1 MLKRPPSPHSPH
13 RLALAML
20 SGLLVAALIALRPAP
35 VTGHLVHRSDGWLT
49 RQLAPPAEAHEPLEH
64 HYQVKP
70 GDTLGGIFGDLGVD
84 RAALRGVLAAD
95 TELLALD
102 VLHPGQQLRFTFDS
116 DHRTLAQLTLILHP
130 GHRIHYHRATASVFE
145 FEEEVQPTYW
155 RQQTYAGV
163 IQGTFYQTA
172 RHAGLRDRDI
182 IEAQRIFDERIN
194 FRRDLRAGD
203 TFALVLGSEFT
214 ESDEPTGR
222 RRIEGVRLLARGT
235 AHNAFLHDDGNY
247 YDSHGESLN
256 RAFLRYPTVARYR
269 ISSPFN
275 LRRKHP
281 VTGRIAPHHGV
292 DFATPIGTPILSTG
306 DGVVTRVGN
315 HPFAGKYVEIEHHG
329 AFKTRYL
336 HLDRILVARGQQVS
350 RGDRIALSGNT
361 GRSTGPHLHF
371 ELHVNNRPVDPMTAD
386 IPMAQRLA
394 DSELDAF
401 RQRAAQ
407 LAARLDRS
415 DLRLAQQQMRSA
427 PPGT

>member
-1 MLKRPPSPHSPH
+1 MLKHWPGPH
-13 RLALAML
+13 RLALSTL
-20 SGLLVAALIALRPAP
+20 FGLLLLVATLIALRPAP
-35 VTGHLVHRSDGWLT
+35 VTGHLVHLPDGWLA
-49 RQLAPPAEAHEPLEH
+49 RQFSLPVSPTQPAEQL
-64 HYQVKP
+64 YQVKP
-70 GDTLGGIFGDLGVD
+70 GDTLGGIFHDLGVD
-84 RAALRGVLAAD
+84 HAALRGVLAAD

-102 VLHPGQQLRFTFDS
+102 LLHPGQQLLFTFDS
-116 DHRTLAQLTLILHP
+116 DHSTLTRLTLILHP
-130 GHRIHYHRATASVFE
+130 GHRIHYHRVTEALFE
-145 FEEEVQPTYW
+145 FEEAVLPTHW

-172 RHAGLRDRDI
+172 RDAGLRDRHI
-182 IEAQRIFDERIN
+182 LEAQRIFDERIN

-214 ESDEPTGR
+214 ENDEPTGR

-235 AHNAFLHDDGNY
+235 AHNAFLHADGNY

-281 VTGRIAPHHGV
+281 VTGRVAPHHGV
-292 DFATPIGTPILSTG
+292 DFAMPIGTPILSTG
-306 DGVVTRVGN
+306 DGVVIRTGN

-336 HLDRILVARGQQVS
+336 HLDHILVGRGQHVS

-394 DSELDAF
+394 DAELDDF
-401 RQRAAQ
+401 KQRAAH
-407 LAARLDRS
+407 LAALLDRS
-415 DLRLAQQQMRSA
+415 DLRLAQRQTRNA
-427 PPGT
+427 PPDT